1 MKNIGL
7 ILLTT
12 LALMLSCKAQE
23 IVNLNTFNDGNNEGK
38 YFKDLNNNFTPYL
51 GVWEWQNGNQTFRVT
66 LWKVEMEEHENG
78 NRPSYYID
86 IIQGHYNMVQQGQP
100 GSPIEETVYTS
111 QKKIGNTITDWF
123 PVIRVYA
130 YDNNQCGGTVYDNSA
145 EGYPN
150 YPMGIRG
157 GLKLNLIQGI
167 PLQMEWKV
175 TLPEGMYGND
185 QPTEFNIPT
194 DIILTKVE

>member
-1 MKNIGL
+1 
-7 ILLTT
+7 
-12 LALMLSCKAQE
+12 MLSCKAQE
-23 IVNLNTFNDGNNEGK
+23 IVDLNTWNEGNNEGK

-66 LWKVEMEEHENG
+66 LWKVEMEEYENG
-78 NRPSYYID
+78 NRPSYYVD
-86 IIQGHYNMVQQGQP
+86 NIQGHYEMVQQGQP
-100 GSPIEETVYTS
+100 GGSIEETVYTS
-111 QKKIGNTITDWF
+111 QKKIGNSITDWF
-123 PVIRVYA
+123 PVIGVYA
-130 YDNNQCGGTVYDNSA
+130 YDNNQCGGIVYDNSV

-157 GLKLNLIQGI
+157 GLKLNLIQGT